1 MELTALSCWDFL
13 CAQGRPAEKVS
24 VRSRTPGA
32 RVGEKVVPL
41 LYAQSRADEMRYK
54 GGGQVHMD

>member
-13 CAQGRPAEKVS
+13 CVQGRPAEKVS

-41 LYAQSRADEMRYK
+41 LYAQSRE
-54 GGGQVHMD
+54 GGMC